1 MNFTLQDIEDL
12 EDALFYASVK
22 AAILIFARRIIAS
35 GVLVA
40 NSGTSF
46 NQDAQSRTLAGAPLA
61 RLMPWTPN
69 HRPPVQLGAPS
80 SVSAS
85 NGCLAQLGG
94 RAFLVP
100 GGSSFS
106 I

>member
-1 MNFTLQDIEDL
+1 MNLSKQEIEDL

-46 NQDAQSRTLAGAPLA
+46 NSGCPVAHARRSPAGAFDALDAQSPPPCGLERQA
-61 RLMPWTPN
+61 R
-69 HRPPVQLGAPS
+69 
-80 SVSAS
+80 SVLS